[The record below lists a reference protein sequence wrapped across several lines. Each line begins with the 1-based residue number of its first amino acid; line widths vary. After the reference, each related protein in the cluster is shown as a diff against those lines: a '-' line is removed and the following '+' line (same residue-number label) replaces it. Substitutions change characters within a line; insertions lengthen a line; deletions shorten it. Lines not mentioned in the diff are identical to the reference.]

1 MYTQLDDG
9 KLTIGLEGRVDSNN
23 AAQFEQELFAALDA
37 APDAA
42 PVLDAE
48 KLDYISSAGL
58 RVLMKLRRRTT

>member
-1 MYTQLDDG
+1 MHTNLESG
-9 KLTIGLEGRVDSNN
+9 KLTIGLEGRIDSDN
-23 AAQFEQELFAALDA
+23 ASRFEKDLFA

-48 KLDYISSAGL
+48 KLEYISSAGL